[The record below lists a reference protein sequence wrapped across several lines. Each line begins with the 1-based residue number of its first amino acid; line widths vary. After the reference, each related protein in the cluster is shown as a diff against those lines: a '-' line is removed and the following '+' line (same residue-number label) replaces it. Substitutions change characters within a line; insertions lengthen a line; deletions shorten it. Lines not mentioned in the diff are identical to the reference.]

1 MSKSTPLWQDLWGEH
16 LHHGLYP
23 GGKPRKDHRQAQV
36 DMVDAVLDW
45 SGVRDVNAVLDVG
58 CGVGGSSRHIARR
71 YGASARGVTLSPV
84 QVQRA
89 DALTKEAGLEG
100 SVAFQVA
107 DALALPFEDASFDLV
122 WSLES
127 GEHMPDKQ
135 KFMSEMERVA
145 KPGGRIILVTWC
157 CRELQPGEAA
167 FSDGDQRLLDRLCA
181 AYFLPPWVPL
191 STYSSIASDLG
202 LRDIRTDDW
211 SADVQPFWRA
221 VIETAL
227 TPQGVMGLLKSGLG
241 TIKGALVMPLMQQG
255 LRRGLIRFNL
265 LTATKAS

>member
-1 MSKSTPLWQDLWGEH
+1 
-16 LHHGLYP
+16 
-23 GGKPRKDHRQAQV
+23 
-36 DMVDAVLDW
+36 MVDAVLDW
-45 SGVRDVNAVLDVG
+45 SGIQSVNAVLDVG

-71 YGASARGVTLSPV
+71 YGATARGVTLSPV

-89 DALTKEAGLEG
+89 DALTMQAGLDS

-107 DALALPFEDASFDLV
+107 DALALPFDDASFDLV

-127 GEHMPDKQ
+127 GEHMPDKRR
-135 KFMSEMERVA
+135 FMSEMARA
-145 KPGGRIILVTWC
+145 CKPGGRIILVTWC
-157 CRELQPGEAA
+157 CRALQPGEAA
-167 FSDGDQRLLDRLCA
+167 FSEEDQRLLDRLCK

-191 STYSSIASDLG
+191 ETYVSIAGDMG

-227 TPQGVMGLLKSGLG
+227 TPAGVIGLFKSGLG

-265 LTATKAS
+265 MTATK